1 MTQALISVVSA
12 YYYLRV
18 VAPMYMREGEG
29 GKREPAS
36 ASLALRA
43 GLALAAVV
51 LVLLGLWPTP
61 IVDLARTTVTSL
73 LGG

>member
-18 VAPMYMREGEG
+18 VAPMYMREGEANG
-29 GKREPAS
+29 VEPALTS
-36 ASLALRA
+36 PALRV

-51 LVLLGLWPTP
+51 VVLLGLWPAP
-61 IVDLARTTVTSL
+61 IINLARTAVAAL